1 MSAILHFLVNNALM
15 INFFEAPIIPGVAY
29 CQGLVYIIHSL
40 QNTSKQIQRNT
51 YNWCLEH
58 NHISLFLIY
67 LYHIWL
73 YCVCTNLDE
82 VPFVYL
88 YVCFISI
95 VENAIENKS
104 IDNNEANPYEWNAR
118 VQEKIPHTLNQWFAQ
133 GHAWWYLD
141 FESVGSH
148 DVYMLSNYNTICFDM
163 SRDLK

>member
-1 MSAILHFLVNNALM
+1 MSAILHFLVNIALM

-82 VPFVYL
+82 VPVVYL

-118 VQEKIPHTLNQWFAQ
+118 VQEKNTTHIKSVVCAGTCVMISWLWVCGVPWRL
-133 GHAWWYLD
+133 HA
-141 FESVGSH
+141 E
-148 DVYMLSNYNTICFDM
+148 
-163 SRDLK
+163 